1 MKCRQIRLK
10 LAVLAGSLF
19 LVVSAR
25 SAGEDLWK
33 VSETAAAKAAKSA
46 HFAQA
51 ERLLSANLNLAGNL
65 RPKDPRRPR
74 TLFDLAEVY
83 RRKASTPRHF
93 PSTNA
98 RFRSTRGFTAP
109 TRPRSPT
116 P

>member
-1 MKCRQIRLK
+1 MKCSQSRLK

-25 SAGEDLWK
+25 SASEDLWK

-46 HFAQA
+46 HFAEA

-65 RPKDPRRPR
+65 GPKDPRRPR

-83 RRKASTPRHF
+83 RAEGK
-93 PSTNA
+93 
-98 RFRSTRGFTAP
+98 
-109 TRPRSPT
+109 
-116 P
+116 